1 MRRVK
6 NSFLLFALLVSLAA
20 CSQAPVIATAT
31 SIPTE
36 TFTPY
41 VGGTETAQAFL
52 TPTPWLAGTETAI
65 AVASSS
71 PTPWI
76 SGTETAI
83 AIASSS
89 PTPWVA
95 GTETAFAAAS
105 RTPTPLALPTISFPT
120 AAATL
125 PPLSDD
131 GTFSPVLYAA
141 KNGGAFLLVG
151 GFKKDRGWLSSADAS
166 AYVNSE
172 TSYDFFSPSASIQ
185 AGGGAFEFSPTCR
198 NTFLRSSAVM
208 PDRMVG
214 VASGWIPEKRIT
226 RELSSDDPAYL
237 QAINDWFQSQGNAPT
252 AIHITRIL
260 QVDLEGDGT
269 NEVLISAA
277 YFKDGS
283 GHMTETGDYSVVLMR
298 KVIGD
303 QVLTIPLVKDYYV
316 SSVPAVELS
325 YPYTYTL
332 VDAVDL
338 NHDGTL
344 EVVVE
349 VSRWEGGGAIVYRI
363 DGQNVREV
371 VRSVC

>member
-6 NSFLLFALLVSLAA
+6 NSFLLFALLGSLAA
-20 CSQAPVIATAT
+20 CSQAPVVGTPA

-41 VGGTETAQAFL
+41 VGGTETALAFL
-52 TPTPWLAGTETAI
+52 TPTPWIAGTETAM
-65 AVASSS
+65 AVASAS

-76 SGTETAI
+76 SGTEMAI

-89 PTPWVA
+89 P
-95 GTETAFAAAS
+95 
-105 RTPTPLALPTISFPT
+105 TPTPLALPTISFPT
-120 AAATL
+120 ITPSL
-125 PPLSDD
+125 PPLPDD
-131 GTFSPVLYAA
+131 GTFSPVLYAP
-141 KNGGAFLLVG
+141 KNSGSFLLVG

-166 AYVNSE
+166 AYVNRE
-172 TSYDFFSPSASIQ
+172 ISYDFFSPSASVQ
-185 AGGGAFEFSPTCR
+185 AGGSAFEFSPTCR
-198 NTFLRSSAVM
+198 NTFIRSSAVM

-214 VASGWIPEKRIT
+214 VASGWISEKRVT
-226 RELSSDDPAYL
+226 RELSSDDPAYI
-237 QAINDWFQSQGNAPT
+237 QAINDWFQSQGDAPT
-252 AIHITRIL
+252 RIHITHIL

-298 KVIGD
+298 RVFGD

-349 VSRWEGGGAIVYRI
+349 VSRWEGGGAIVYRV

-371 VRSVC
+371 MRAVC

>member
-1 MRRVK
+1 MRWVK

-20 CSQAPVIATAT
+20 CSQSPVILTAT
-31 SIPTE
+31 VIPSE

-41 VGGTETAQAFL
+41 VGGTETALASL
-52 TPTPWLAGTETAI
+52 TPTPWMA
-65 AVASSS
+65 
-71 PTPWI
+71 
-76 SGTETAI
+76 GTETAI

-89 PTPWVA
+89 PTPWVP
-95 GTETAFAAAS
+95 GTETALAAAS
-105 RTPTPLALPTISFPT
+105 WTPTPLALPTFSFPT
-120 AAATL
+120 AVATL
-125 PPLSDD
+125 PPLPDD

-141 KNGGAFLLVG
+141 KNGGSFLLVG
-151 GFKKDRGWLSSADAS
+151 GFKKDRGWLWSADAA

-172 TSYDFFSPSASIQ
+172 TRYDFFSPSASVQ
-185 AGGGAFEFSPTCR
+185 AGGGVFEFSPMCR
-198 NTFLRSSAVM
+198 NTFLRSSAEM
-208 PDRMVG
+208 PDRMIG
-214 VASGWIPEKRIT
+214 VTSGWISEKRVT

-237 QAINDWFQSQGNAPT
+237 QAINEWFQSQGNAPT

-277 YFKDGS
+277 YFKDAS
-283 GHMTETGDYSVVLMR
+283 GHMTESGDYSVILLR
-298 KVIGD
+298 KVIGN

-316 SSVPAVELS
+316 SSLPAVELS

-338 NHDGTL
+338 NQDGTL

-349 VSRWEGGGAIVYRI
+349 VSRWEGGGAIIYRV

-371 VRSVC
+371 MRAVC

>member
-6 NSFLLFALLVSLAA
+6 NSFLLYVLLFSLCA
-20 CSQAPVIATAT
+20 CSQAPVIATPT
-31 SIPTE
+31 SILTE

-41 VGGTETAQAFL
+41 VGGTETALASL
-52 TPTPWLAGTETAI
+52 TPTPW
-65 AVASSS
+65 V
-71 PTPWI
+71 

-95 GTETAFAAAS
+95 GTQTALAAAS
-105 RTPTPLALPTISFPT
+105 PTPTPLPLPTFSFPIVD
-120 AAATL
+120 ATL

-131 GTFSPVLYAA
+131 GTFSPILYAA
-141 KNGGAFLLVG
+141 KNGGSFLLVG
-151 GFKKDRGWLSSADAS
+151 GFKKDRGWLSSADAAS
-166 AYVNSE
+166 YANSE
-172 TSYDFFSPSASIQ
+172 TSYDFFSPSASVQ
-185 AGGGAFEFSPTCR
+185 AGGGPVEFSPVCR
-198 NTFLRSSAVM
+198 NSFMRSSTGM
-208 PDRMVG
+208 PDQMVG
-214 VASGWIPEKRIT
+214 VARGWISEKRVT
-226 RELSSDDPAYL
+226 RELSTDDPAYL
-237 QAINDWFQSQGNAPT
+237 QALGDWFQSQGDAPM
-252 AIHITRIL
+252 AIHLTRLL

-269 NEVLISAA
+269 DEVLMSAA

-298 KVIGD
+298 RLVGD
-303 QVLTIPLVKDYYV
+303 QVRTIPLVKDYYV

-325 YPYTYTL
+325 YPNIYTL

-338 NHDGTL
+338 NQDGTL
-344 EVVVE
+344 EVVVG